1 MSAKLR
7 RFSLAVMLAA
17 GATVAGLPT
26 HGADQPLVQPV
37 TVLVVDMQRVLQES
51 KAGKMIQSQM
61 QQQVSTYQKTLAKQD
76 QELAATQQDLQRQQS
91 ILAQDA
97 FAVKVKE
104 FEQHVKDAS
113 KRAQEAQQTLSESR
127 NEAVGKVDTAMLQV
141 IDGLAKERGAN
152 LIVNRGAVVM
162 FDVRMDVSDEV
173 IKRLD
178 EKLPAVTVSFNRPAS
193 GAPGGAAPAAVA
205 APAVA
210 PAAGATPAKPGTPAK
225 KKPVAQ

>member
-1 MSAKLR
+1 VVPP
-7 RFSLAVMLAA
+7 SL
-17 GATVAGLPT
+17 P
-26 HGADQPLVQPV
+26 
-37 TVLVVDMQRVLQES
+37 VVDMQRVLQES

-61 QQQVSTYQKTLAKQD
+61 QQQVSSYQKNLAKQD

-97 FAVKVKE
+97 FAIKVKE
-104 FEQHVKDAS
+104 FEQRVADAS
-113 KRAQEAQQTLSESR
+113 KRAQEAQQNLSESR
-127 NEAVGKVDTAMLQV
+127 NEAVGKVDNAMLQV

-152 LIVNRGAVVM
+152 LILNRGAVVM

-193 GAPGGAAPAAVA
+193 AGAGTAAAPAGA
-205 APAVA
+205 
-210 PAAGATPAKPGTPAK
+210 AAGKPGTPPK
-225 KKPVAQ
+225 KK

>member
-1 MSAKLR
+1 MSAMLR
-7 RFSLAVMLAA
+7 RYSLAVMLAT
-17 GATVAGLPT
+17 GAAASGLPA

-37 TVLVVDMQRVLQES
+37 AVLVVDMQRVLQES

-61 QQQVSTYQKTLAKQD
+61 QQQVSTYQKTLAQQD

-104 FEQHVKDAS
+104 FEQRVGEAS

-127 NEAVGKVDTAMLQV
+127 NEAVSKVDSAMLQV
-141 IDGLAKERGAN
+141 INGLAKERGAN

-178 EKLPAVTVSFNRPAS
+178 EKLPAVTVSFNRPAGGTPS
-193 GAPGGAAPAAVA
+193 GGAAPT
-205 APAVA
+205 
-210 PAAGATPAKPGTPAK
+210 AGTAPAKPGTPAK

>member
-7 RFSLAVMLAA
+7 RYSLAVMLAA
-17 GATVAGLPT
+17 GAVMAGLPA
-26 HGADQPLVQPV
+26 HAADQPSLQPV
-37 TVLVVDMQRVLQES
+37 VLVVDIQRVLQES

-97 FAVKVKE
+97 FASKVKE
-104 FEQHVKDAS
+104 FEQRVKDAS

-127 NEAVGKVDTAMLQV
+127 NEAVGKVDSAMLQV

-178 EKLPAVTVSFNRPAS
+178 EKLPAVTVSFNRPA
-193 GAPGGAAPAAVA
+193 GAAPSTGTAPSPGAAPA
-205 APAVA
+205 
-210 PAAGATPAKPGTPAK
+210 KPGAPAK
-225 KKPVAQ
+225 KKPVTQ

>member
-1 MSAKLR
+1 MSAILR

-17 GATVAGLPT
+17 GAAAAGSPA

-97 FAVKVKE
+97 FAAKVKE
-104 FEQHVKDAS
+104 FEQRVSEAS

-127 NEAVGKVDTAMLQV
+127 NVAVGKVDSAMLQV

-178 EKLPAVTVSFNRPAS
+178 EKLPAVTVSFNRPA
-193 GAPGGAAPAAVA
+193 GGTAPAAGG
-205 APAVA
+205 A
-210 PAAGATPAKPGTPAK
+210 PAAGAAPPAAGAAPAKPGTAAK